1 MIFHFRDTASAQ
13 CQSTSKHLAE
23 RGWRVDAGQSM
34 NPLRSVAYLILV
46 SVLPMVA
53 LAQDGWLF
61 SVTPPI
67 IMRYDGSA
75 SFNFTNT
82 SESPIHGVTLHN
94 GKEHRMIIDTIEP
107 HKTISVAL
115 SDLWWLV
122 AGEMTVTCVNY
133 SKPLKV
139 KD

>member
-1 MIFHFRDTASAQ
+1 
-13 CQSTSKHLAE
+13 
-23 RGWRVDAGQSM
+23 M
-34 NPLRSVAYLILV
+34 NHLRSVAYLILMAAL
-46 SVLPMVA
+46 STTA

-61 SVTPPI
+61 SATPPI

-75 SFNFTNT
+75 AFNFTNT
-82 SESPIHGVTLHN
+82 GDATIHGVTLHN

-107 HKTISVAL
+107 HKTVSVAL